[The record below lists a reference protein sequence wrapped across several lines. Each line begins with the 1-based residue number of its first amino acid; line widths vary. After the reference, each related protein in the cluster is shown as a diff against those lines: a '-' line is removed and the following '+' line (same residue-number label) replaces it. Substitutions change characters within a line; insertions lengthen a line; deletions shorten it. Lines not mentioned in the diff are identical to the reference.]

1 MELNL
6 SEFIRGGAVQ
16 SAPPRQ
22 PIVWGRATGSAERKS
37 RERNPFYRMPGMICY
52 DAGRVV
58 SGDFYGDAQLTRIE
72 VGGDGVR
79 LIAESLR

>member
-1 MELNL
+1 
-6 SEFIRGGAVQ
+6 
-16 SAPPRQ
+16 
-22 PIVWGRATGSAERKS
+22 
-37 RERNPFYRMPGMICY
+37 MICY

-58 SGDFYGDAQLTRIE
+58 SGDFDGDAQLTRIE